1 MKPSSLSSF
10 AQRVRK
16 SGTRHAGRCFSR
28 GLVAVCGFSQQKTGT
43 DLLPSLSLSRSA
55 ATSSETSSPLL
66 SSTDTHLG
74 DASHLLPLSSA
85 VSSFSALSSAVAL
98 SQTPFSRVSQPP
110 LLPRWGLLTAFS
122 SSSLRYSSL
131 LSSSSPSPSSPS
143 PSPSPSSQ
151 SPPSPSPSSP
161 SPSPASS
168 SSSPSSSSPAS
179 SSSPSPSPSPSSFP
193 HYSRRHFKRQS
204 PRQLHQLASNLAAR
218 GCTDVVLWSSM
229 IQRAIEVNRS
239 PESGAADV
247 SVAPFRFFEA
257 LGFLGAVSSLGLTD
271 RELFLSFVPCFLRSL
286 SALEPRH
293 LVQLLTVYEAAGV
306 RPRGL
311 YVAVFNRVLKLAP
324 SFYSHEFA
332 DFLCCLARLKI
343 ANPSFLSAFSQTLVS
358 RLPEIAFPDA
368 CRCVGAL
375 RSLGVAQQS
384 LFDLFD
390 ERQKKELE
398 LLPTQLL
405 LEDFQ
410 KVLSLEF
417 SWQAYENMIQEEF
430 IKRTEAMVDDKDVD
444 ELADPFACLNFM
456 KTRNLVSDKFLL
468 ALSKWC
474 RAAVNRPATR
484 SYKRPLAH
492 QLVEL
497 HDLMRER
504 NLEQNKALEQAVL
517 RFVADDGGCKR
528 RPREVKPLLYQ
539 RNRRYISC
547 PDLIPDGIEP
557 ARPCAEALPDVFM
570 ERQASLVR
578 ACTPEDLARQEL
590 PFAVQAETAYRRL
603 QRNKRFLRFVQ
614 EEQSEETQLGAV

>member
-74 DASHLLPLSSA
+74 DASHLLPPSSA

-151 SPPSPSPSSP
+151 SP
-161 SPSPASS
+161 SPAS

-179 SSSPSPSPSPSSFP
+179 SSPSPSPSSFP
-193 HYSRRHFKRQS
+193 HYSHRHFKRQS

-410 KVLSLEF
+410 K
-417 SWQAYENMIQEEF
+417 
-430 IKRTEAMVDDKDVD
+430 
-444 ELADPFACLNFM
+444 
-456 KTRNLVSDKFLL
+456 
-468 ALSKWC
+468 
-474 RAAVNRPATR
+474 
-484 SYKRPLAH
+484 
-492 QLVEL
+492 
-497 HDLMRER
+497 
-504 NLEQNKALEQAVL
+504 
-517 RFVADDGGCKR
+517 
-528 RPREVKPLLYQ
+528 
-539 RNRRYISC
+539 
-547 PDLIPDGIEP
+547 
-557 ARPCAEALPDVFM
+557 
-570 ERQASLVR
+570 
-578 ACTPEDLARQEL
+578 
-590 PFAVQAETAYRRL
+590 
-603 QRNKRFLRFVQ
+603 
-614 EEQSEETQLGAV
+614 

>member
-74 DASHLLPLSSA
+74 DASHLLPPSSA

-151 SPPSPSPSSP
+151 SP
-161 SPSPASS
+161 SPAS

-179 SSSPSPSPSPSSFP
+179 SSPSPSPSSFP

-410 KVLSLEF
+410 KVH
-417 SWQAYENMIQEEF
+417 
-430 IKRTEAMVDDKDVD
+430 
-444 ELADPFACLNFM
+444 C
-456 KTRNLVSDKFLL
+456 
-468 ALSKWC
+468 
-474 RAAVNRPATR
+474 
-484 SYKRPLAH
+484 
-492 QLVEL
+492 
-497 HDLMRER
+497 
-504 NLEQNKALEQAVL
+504 
-517 RFVADDGGCKR
+517 
-528 RPREVKPLLYQ
+528 
-539 RNRRYISC
+539 
-547 PDLIPDGIEP
+547 
-557 ARPCAEALPDVFM
+557 
-570 ERQASLVR
+570 
-578 ACTPEDLARQEL
+578 
-590 PFAVQAETAYRRL
+590 
-603 QRNKRFLRFVQ
+603 
-614 EEQSEETQLGAV
+614 

>member
-74 DASHLLPLSSA
+74 DASHLLPPSSA

-131 LSSSSPSPSSPS
+131 LSSSPSPSSPS

-151 SPPSPSPSSP
+151 SQSPSPPSPSPSSQ
-161 SPSPASS
+161 SPAS

-239 PESGAADV
+239 PESGAADA

-410 KVLSLEF
+410 KVH
-417 SWQAYENMIQEEF
+417 
-430 IKRTEAMVDDKDVD
+430 
-444 ELADPFACLNFM
+444 C
-456 KTRNLVSDKFLL
+456 
-468 ALSKWC
+468 
-474 RAAVNRPATR
+474 
-484 SYKRPLAH
+484 
-492 QLVEL
+492 
-497 HDLMRER
+497 
-504 NLEQNKALEQAVL
+504 
-517 RFVADDGGCKR
+517 
-528 RPREVKPLLYQ
+528 
-539 RNRRYISC
+539 
-547 PDLIPDGIEP
+547 
-557 ARPCAEALPDVFM
+557 
-570 ERQASLVR
+570 
-578 ACTPEDLARQEL
+578 
-590 PFAVQAETAYRRL
+590 
-603 QRNKRFLRFVQ
+603 
-614 EEQSEETQLGAV
+614 